1 MMPISGKGET
11 SLLYFFYIL
20 LDQTFFITQKFSP
33 KTEAKKVRDCVSKLS
48 PHQILEDL
56 SLNYGT
62 MSGNYG
68 DGLGIVGIKTRSEI
82 RDADGNSPQIM
93 APSSVLHWQSFP

>member
-33 KTEAKKVRDCVSKLS
+33 KTEAKKV
-48 PHQILEDL
+48 
-56 SLNYGT
+56 
-62 MSGNYG
+62 
-68 DGLGIVGIKTRSEI
+68 
-82 RDADGNSPQIM
+82 
-93 APSSVLHWQSFP
+93 